1 MGDFLLS
8 PSPVKGRAGVGS
20 LPKSVKGRAGV
31 GSYHHKAGVGSL
43 HLTNIVPAPSS
54 VSNSIRIE

>member
-8 PSPVKGRAGVGS
+8 PSP
-20 LPKSVKGRAGV
+20 VKGRAGV

-54 VSNSIRIE
+54 VSNSMRIE